1 MITAKVTDALIS
13 AEALAAI
20 VKSDSAGALVTF
32 SGDVRNHDK
41 GRKVSSLTYEI
52 HPSAQRVLEKIT
64 DEVSRQHQVEN
75 VAIAHRFGAIPIG
88 ESAFVVA
95 VSAAHRAAAS
105 RARRG
110 RAPRARCAPA
120 RTPPRTAWR
129 ARRWG
134 SRPPARARA
143 PPCAPPRAGPCHRR
157 RAATAVDRRTFPASC
172 GQDRRP
178 VRRRAAG
185 RARAGRR

>member
-32 SGDVRNHDK
+32 TGDVRNHDK

-64 DEVSRQHQVEN
+64 DEVIRQHQVEN

-95 VSAAHRAAAS
+95 VSAAHRAAAINCCEELVE
-105 RARRG
+105 RVKAELPIWKHQVF
-110 RAPRARCAPA
+110 AD
-120 RTPPRTAWR
+120 
-129 ARRWG
+129 G
-134 SRPPARARA
+134 SDEWVNSA
-143 PPCAPPRAGPCHRR
+143 
-157 RAATAVDRRTFPASC
+157 
-172 GQDRRP
+172 
-178 VRRRAAG
+178 
-185 RARAGRR
+185 